1 MKVQLPLKVEGVL
14 KDALST
20 EAALDGRS
28 LNNYVENL
36 LNTHPARVGFKA
48 KKHSTERTKDR

>member
-28 LNNYVENL
+28 RNNYVEKL
-36 LNTHPARVGFKA
+36 LNTHPERHKKKAA
-48 KKHSTERTKDR
+48 KKLNQEP